1 MYHNYEYTANVKK
14 NMNMFPAVTHHKR
27 IFHSI
32 TLTYTKTLKD
42 TSLCPLLVHDP
53 VAALSASDRIT
64 GLDFIF
70 SVTFC
75 K

>member
-1 MYHNYEYTANVKK
+1 MLEKK
-14 NMNMFPAVTHHKR
+14 RKENMLVTHHTV
-27 IFHSI
+27 ILYSL
-32 TLTYTKTLKD
+32 TLTHTKTLKD